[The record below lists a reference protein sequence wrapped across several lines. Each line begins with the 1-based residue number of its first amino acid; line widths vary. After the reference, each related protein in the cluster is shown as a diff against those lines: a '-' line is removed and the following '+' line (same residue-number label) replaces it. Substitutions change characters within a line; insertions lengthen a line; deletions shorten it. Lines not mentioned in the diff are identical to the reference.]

1 MVLTVFLANRFLI
14 YNTLKPFKKHFLTKS
29 NISEEVKDYVQQS
42 HTRERAVPQWGMDQ
56 LSPTEDMDAVKFNI
70 NVLENVFN
78 LKSQSVI
85 SV

>member
-1 MVLTVFLANRFLI
+1 M
-14 YNTLKPFKKHFLTKS
+14 
-29 NISEEVKDYVQQS
+29 KDYVQQS
-42 HTRERAVPQWGMDQ
+42 HTRERAVPQWGVDQ
-56 LSPTEDMDAVKFNI
+56 LNPTEDMDAVKFNI